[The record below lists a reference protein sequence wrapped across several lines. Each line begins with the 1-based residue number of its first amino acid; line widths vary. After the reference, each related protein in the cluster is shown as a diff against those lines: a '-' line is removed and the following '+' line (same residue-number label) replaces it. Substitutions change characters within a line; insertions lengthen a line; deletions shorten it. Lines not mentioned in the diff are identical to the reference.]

1 MTEADRKKRNFRLRL
16 LMYYVFA
23 LAYLAGALDFALEY
37 HNYWA
42 CGGFA
47 IVLLFIALRVVL
59 FITPQWRLY
68 KIFPPCSVARAAYQT
83 FFLAACLAGVGLGL
97 WLMARG
103 IQHHQTWSADSY
115 FCGMTGMW
123 MAAKWAFFVTLP
135 IYELREDMLEEES
148 LVILGFVDAPKVED
162 EGHEPTA
169 YEEYEA

>member
-16 LMYYVFA
+16 ILYYVFA
-23 LAYLAGALDFALEY
+23 LGYLAGALDFALEY

-47 IVLLFIALRVVL
+47 IVLPFIALRVAL
-59 FITPQWRLY
+59 FVTPQWRLY
-68 KIFPPCSVARAAYQT
+68 RIFPPCSFVRAAYQT

-103 IQHHQTWSADSY
+103 IQHHQSWSADSY

-135 IYELREDMLEEES
+135 IYELREDTLEEES
-148 LVILGFVDAPKVED
+148 LLILGLA
-162 EGHEPTA
+162 EPVKAVNKENEPAA
-169 YEEYEA
+169 YQEYEA

>member
-1 MTEADRKKRNFRLRL
+1 MSEADRKKRNFRIRL
-16 LMYYVFA
+16 IVYYVFA

-68 KIFPPCSVARAAYQT
+68 QIFPPRSCVRAAYQS
-83 FFLAACLAGVGLGL
+83 FFLATCLAGVGLGL

-123 MAAKWAFFVTLP
+123 MAAKWAFFVTVP
-135 IYELREDMLEEES
+135 IYELREDTLEEES
-148 LVILGFVDAPKVED
+148 LIILGLAEPAIATGED
-162 EGHEPTA
+162 NEPA
-169 YEEYEA
+169 AFKEYEA

>member
-1 MTEADRKKRNFRLRL
+1 MNEVDRKKREFRLRL
-16 LMYYVFA
+16 IMYYIFA
-23 LAYLAGALDFALEY
+23 LGYLAGTLDFALEF

-59 FITPQWRLY
+59 FVTPQWRLY
-68 KIFPPCSVARAAYQT
+68 KIFPPCSFLRAAYQT
-83 FFLAACLAGVGLGL
+83 FFFAACLAGIGLGL

-123 MAAKWAFFVTLP
+123 LAAKWAFFVTMP
-135 IYELREDMLEEES
+135 IYELREDTLEEES
-148 LVILGFVDAPKVED
+148 LIILGLVESPKLPVE
-162 EGHEPTA
+162 ENEPMA
-169 YEEYEA
+169 YACEA